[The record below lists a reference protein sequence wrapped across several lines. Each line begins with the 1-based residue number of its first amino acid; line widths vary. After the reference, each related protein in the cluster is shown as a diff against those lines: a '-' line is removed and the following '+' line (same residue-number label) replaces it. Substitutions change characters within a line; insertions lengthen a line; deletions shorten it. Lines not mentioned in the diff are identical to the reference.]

1 MVHLLHYYNTKM
13 PFQIQVIILFHD
25 LENILFNKKIV
36 DKNAIISSILS
47 TIQQINS
54 ISVKLFLIFN

>member
-54 ISVKLFLIFN
+54 ISVKLFIIFN